1 MTRILK
7 GLKIAFVIALMF
19 GFVFGVVYLISKE
32 ESEAPKYTI
41 RTEHDLYKTDSFTI
55 DSNQC
60 INFNAI
66 EFKLLNGNRTRN
78 VQICGGRYIIE
89 EKWKR

>member
-1 MTRILK
+1 MAILTK
-7 GLKIAFVIALMF
+7 ALKVVFVLLIITGSIF
-19 GFVFGVVYLISKE
+19 GTVYIVTKE
-32 ESEAPKYTI
+32 ERESPKYVI
-41 RTEHDLYKTDSFTI
+41 RTERDLYKTAAYTI

-60 INFNAI
+60 INFIAVEI
-66 EFKLLNGNRTRN
+66 VILGNNKTRN